1 MATDLARSLLA
12 ARRVKS
18 GVVAELTGRLEQA
31 ALKYPTYISTVLLRD
46 GSGLI
51 LLNPDHIWSSM
62 THLLKEGYS
71 YKLGFESVVH

>member
-1 MATDLARSLLA
+1 MWPHPDDYEGNRQDMNECCL
-12 ARRVKS
+12 
-18 GVVAELTGRLEQA
+18 
-31 ALKYPTYISTVLLRD
+31 YPTYISTVLLRD